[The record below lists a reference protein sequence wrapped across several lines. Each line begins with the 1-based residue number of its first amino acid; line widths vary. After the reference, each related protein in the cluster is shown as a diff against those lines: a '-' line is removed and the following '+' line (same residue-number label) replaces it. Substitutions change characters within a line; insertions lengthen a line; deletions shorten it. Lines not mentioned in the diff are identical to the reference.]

1 MATTS
6 TTKKKTDALKIAVAN
21 RLFTNPVTL
30 ANRNVANAAAS
41 ASSKTALDAAA
52 SAAKNVSVPT
62 GVTAQTILNNK
73 PTVTAKSV
81 QNKANN
87 TINTLNKAASAVI
100 NAGANVPKQTATTNN
115 NKLTIKPTIMQI
127 AGGAVPEAANIYG
140 ISDQL
145 KAANAYPSTNNV
157 ANSAKDVIAIG
168 YDMAN
173 AAIPSSAKDT
183 FNEGASA
190 GVIATNEYDKKMSNP
205 IQVETPQVD
214 YAALMKNQQAE
225 YERQQAELQAAAQ
238 AEYERRLRE
247 LQEAEERRLREQEE
261 LKRQAT
267 QSAYD
272 NNMSAL
278 LDAYTKRLAGI
289 NENYDTTVNQL
300 GLNFDNSSNALSSDA
315 ERALQEAY
323 INRMMNEKSMR
334 NQLNAQGI
342 TGGASESVIAGMLNN
357 YANARNNIEN
367 NLADN
372 VRTLREA
379 YQKNLASALQNRN
392 DALSAAEDTNLKYKM
407 QLENDLRNN
416 IIGSYN
422 DLYSGLMNADAN
434 YYDNMA
440 KLVYNQANNANEL
453 QNYAQKLLLNNNS
466 DLQNYAERLRLS
478 NLYNNSASTGDS
490 LEDYAK
496 KLQLKNDSDLA
507 AYEQKLALQ
516 NQYNTKNTSNGLSTA
531 VLRVLQK
538 YNAGTMTD
546 EDYDS
551 LTQEE
556 KDQFI
561 ANM

>member
-41 ASSKTALDAAA
+41 ANKTALDAAV

-87 TINTLNKAASAVI
+87 TINALNKAASAVI

-127 AGGAVPEAANIYG
+127 AGGAIPEAANIYG

-157 ANSAKDVIAIG
+157 
-168 YDMAN
+168 AN

-214 YAALMKNQQAE
+214 YDALMKNQQAE

-490 LEDYAK
+490 
-496 KLQLKNDSDLA
+496 
-507 AYEQKLALQ
+507 
-516 NQYNTKNTSNGLSTA
+516 YNTKNTSNGLSTA

>member
-41 ASSKTALDAAA
+41 DSSKTALDAAA

-81 QNKANN
+81 HNKANN

-100 NAGANVPKQTATTNN
+100 NAGANDPKQTATTN

-127 AGGAVPEAANIYG
+127 SGGAIPEAANIYG

-145 KAANAYPSTNNV
+145 KAANAS
-157 ANSAKDVIAIG
+157 
-168 YDMAN
+168 
-173 AAIPSSAKDT
+173 IPSSSKDT
-183 FNEGASA
+183 FNEGTST

-289 NENYDTTVNQL
+289 NENYDTTLNQL
-300 GLNFDNSSNALSSDA
+300 RLNFDNSSNALSSDA

-357 YANARNNIEN
+357 YANTRNNIEN

-478 NLYNNSASTGDS
+478 NLYDNSASTGDS
-490 LEDYAK
+490 
-496 KLQLKNDSDLA
+496 
-507 AYEQKLALQ
+507 
-516 NQYNTKNTSNGLSTA
+516 YNTKNTSSGLPTA

>member
-41 ASSKTALDAAA
+41 DSSKTALDAAA

-87 TINTLNKAASAVI
+87 TINNLNKAASAVI
-100 NAGANVPKQTATTNN
+100 NAGANDPKQTETTNN

-127 AGGAVPEAANIYG
+127 SGGAIPEAANIYG

-145 KAANAYPSTNNV
+145 KAANA
-157 ANSAKDVIAIG
+157 
-168 YDMAN
+168 
-173 AAIPSSAKDT
+173 AIPSSEKDT

-214 YAALMKNQQAE
+214 YDALMKNQQAE

-289 NENYDTTVNQL
+289 NENYDTTLNQL
-300 GLNFDNSSNALSSDA
+300 RLNFDNSSNALSSDA

-490 LEDYAK
+490 
-496 KLQLKNDSDLA
+496 
-507 AYEQKLALQ
+507 
-516 NQYNTKNTSNGLSTA
+516 YNTKNTSNGLSTA

>member
-21 RLFTNPVTL
+21 RLFTNPVTF

-41 ASSKTALDAAA
+41 DSSKTALDAAA

-73 PTVTAKSV
+73 PIVTEKSV

-87 TINTLNKAASAVI
+87 TINALNKAASAVI
-100 NAGANVPKQTATTNN
+100 NAGANDPKQTETTNN

-127 AGGAVPEAANIYG
+127 SGGAIPEAANIYG

-157 ANSAKDVIAIG
+157 AN
-168 YDMAN
+168 
-173 AAIPSSAKDT
+173 AAIPSSEKDT

-214 YAALMKNQQAE
+214 YDALMKNQQAE

-247 LQEAEERRLREQEE
+247 LQESEERRLREQEE

-289 NENYDTTVNQL
+289 NENYDTTLNQL
-300 GLNFDNSSNALSSDA
+300 RLNFDNSSNALSSDA

-490 LEDYAK
+490 
-496 KLQLKNDSDLA
+496 
-507 AYEQKLALQ
+507 
-516 NQYNTKNTSNGLSTA
+516 YNTKNTSNGLSTA

>member
-62 GVTAQTILNNK
+62 GVTAQTILDNK

-87 TINTLNKAASAVI
+87 TINTLNKAASAVT
-100 NAGANVPKQTATTNN
+100 NASANVPKQTATTNN
-115 NKLTIKPTIMQI
+115 NKLTIKPTIMKI
-127 AGGAVPEAANIYG
+127 EGGAIPEAANIYG
-140 ISDQL
+140 ISDKL
-145 KAANAYPSTNNV
+145 EVANAS
-157 ANSAKDVIAIG
+157 
-168 YDMAN
+168 
-173 AAIPSSAKDT
+173 IPSSSKDT
-183 FNEGASA
+183 FNEGTSA

-214 YAALMKNQQAE
+214 YNALMKNQQAE

-478 NLYNNSASTGDS
+478 NLYDNSASTGDS
-490 LEDYAK
+490 
-496 KLQLKNDSDLA
+496 
-507 AYEQKLALQ
+507 
-516 NQYNTKNTSNGLSTA
+516 YNTKNTSNGLSTA

>member
-41 ASSKTALDAAA
+41 DSSKTALDAAA

-73 PTVTAKSV
+73 PIVTEKSV

-87 TINTLNKAASAVI
+87 AINTLNKAASAVT

-127 AGGAVPEAANIYG
+127 SGGAIPEAANIYG
-140 ISDQL
+140 ISDKL
-145 KAANAYPSTNNV
+145 EVANAS
-157 ANSAKDVIAIG
+157 
-168 YDMAN
+168 
-173 AAIPSSAKDT
+173 IPSSSKDT
-183 FNEGASA
+183 FNEGTSA

-214 YAALMKNQQAE
+214 YDALMKNQQAE

-247 LQEAEERRLREQEE
+247 LQESEERRLREQEE

-289 NENYDTTVNQL
+289 NENYDTTLNQL
-300 GLNFDNSSNALSSDA
+300 RLNFDNSSNALSSDA

-490 LEDYAK
+490 
-496 KLQLKNDSDLA
+496 
-507 AYEQKLALQ
+507 
-516 NQYNTKNTSNGLSTA
+516 YNTKNTSNGLSTA

>member
-41 ASSKTALDAAA
+41 DSSKTALDAAA

-87 TINTLNKAASAVI
+87 TINTINKAASAVT
-100 NAGANVPKQTATTNN
+100 NSGANVPKQTATTNN

-127 AGGAVPEAANIYG
+127 EGGAIPEAANIYG
-140 ISDQL
+140 ISDKL
-145 KAANAYPSTNNV
+145 EVANAS
-157 ANSAKDVIAIG
+157 
-168 YDMAN
+168 
-173 AAIPSSAKDT
+173 IPSSSKDT

-190 GVIATNEYDKKMSNP
+190 GVIDTNEYDKKMSNP

-214 YAALMKNQQAE
+214 YNALMKNQQAE

-490 LEDYAK
+490 
-496 KLQLKNDSDLA
+496 
-507 AYEQKLALQ
+507 
-516 NQYNTKNTSNGLSTA
+516 YNTKNTSNGLSTA

>member
-41 ASSKTALDAAA
+41 DSSKTALDAAA

-87 TINTLNKAASAVI
+87 TINALNKAASAVI

-127 AGGAVPEAANIYG
+127 SGGAIPEAANIYG

-157 ANSAKDVIAIG
+157 AN
-168 YDMAN
+168 
-173 AAIPSSAKDT
+173 AAIPSPAKDT

-214 YAALMKNQQAE
+214 YDALMKNQQAE

-490 LEDYAK
+490 
-496 KLQLKNDSDLA
+496 
-507 AYEQKLALQ
+507 
-516 NQYNTKNTSNGLSTA
+516 YNTKNTSNGLSTA

>member
-30 ANRNVANAAAS
+30 ANRNVSNAAAS

-73 PTVTAKSV
+73 PIVTEKSV

-87 TINTLNKAASAVI
+87 TINTLNKAASAVT

-115 NKLTIKPTIMQI
+115 NKLTIKPTIMKI
-127 AGGAVPEAANIYG
+127 AGGAIPEAANIYG
-140 ISDQL
+140 ISDKL
-145 KAANAYPSTNNV
+145 EVANAS
-157 ANSAKDVIAIG
+157 
-168 YDMAN
+168 
-173 AAIPSSAKDT
+173 IPSSSKDT
-183 FNEGASA
+183 FNEGTSA

-214 YAALMKNQQAE
+214 YDALMKNQQAE

>member
-41 ASSKTALDAAA
+41 SNKTALDAAA

-87 TINTLNKAASAVI
+87 TINALNKAASAVI

-127 AGGAVPEAANIYG
+127 AGGAIPEAANIYG

-190 GVIATNEYDKKMSNP
+190 GVIATN
-205 IQVETPQVD
+205 
-214 YAALMKNQQAE
+214 
-225 YERQQAELQAAAQ
+225 
-238 AEYERRLRE
+238 EYERRLRE

>member
-41 ASSKTALDAAA
+41 ADSKTALDAAA
-52 SAAKNVSVPT
+52 SAANNVSVPT

-73 PTVTAKSV
+73 PIVTEKSV

-87 TINTLNKAASAVI
+87 TINTLNKAASAVT

-115 NKLTIKPTIMQI
+115 NKLTIKPTIMKI
-127 AGGAVPEAANIYG
+127 AGGAIPEAANIYG
-140 ISDQL
+140 ISDKL
-145 KAANAYPSTNNV
+145 EVANAS
-157 ANSAKDVIAIG
+157 
-168 YDMAN
+168 
-173 AAIPSSAKDT
+173 IPSSSKDT

-190 GVIATNEYDKKMSNP
+190 GVIDTNEYDKKMSNP

-214 YAALMKNQQAE
+214 YDALMKNQQAE

-416 IIGSYN
+416 IIGYYN
-422 DLYSGLMNADAN
+422 DLYSGLMNADAG

-490 LEDYAK
+490 
-496 KLQLKNDSDLA
+496 
-507 AYEQKLALQ
+507 
-516 NQYNTKNTSNGLSTA
+516 YNTKNTSNGLSTA

-561 ANM
+561 ANV

>member
-41 ASSKTALDAAA
+41 DSSKTALDAAA

-81 QNKANN
+81 HNKANN

-115 NKLTIKPTIMQI
+115 KLTIKPTIMQI
-127 AGGAVPEAANIYG
+127 SGGAIPEAANIYG

-157 ANSAKDVIAIG
+157 AN
-168 YDMAN
+168 

-183 FNEGASA
+183 FNEGTSA

-300 GLNFDNSSNALSSDA
+300 GLNFDNSSNALSADA

-516 NQYNTKNTSNGLSTA
+516 NQYNTKNTSNGLSTS

>member
-1 MATTS
+1 MLVKDAGIPAKK
-6 TTKKKTDALKIAVAN
+6 TTKTYAGTGSPSLLELQSSKRISPTASEFLEMHNPKSSTYVGSTLLSPLKEKIHTTTKPSGTRPDSNESGMPNAIGTSNNNSSGTSSSANYSASVSGNASNVNGDLMSMYEQQQN
-21 RLFTNPVTL
+21 RL
-30 ANRNVANAAAS
+30 A
-41 ASSKTALDAAA
+41 
-52 SAAKNVSVPT
+52 
-62 GVTAQTILNNK
+62 
-73 PTVTAKSV
+73 
-81 QNKANN
+81 
-87 TINTLNKAASAVI
+87 
-100 NAGANVPKQTATTNN
+100 
-115 NKLTIKPTIMQI
+115 
-127 AGGAVPEAANIYG
+127 E
-140 ISDQL
+140 QL
-145 KAANAYPSTNNV
+145 QA
-157 ANSAKDVIAIG
+157 
-168 YDMAN
+168 
-173 AAIPSSAKDT
+173 
-183 FNEGASA
+183 
-190 GVIATNEYDKKMSNP
+190 
-205 IQVETPQVD
+205 
-214 YAALMKNQQAE
+214 QQAY
-225 YERQQAELQAAAQ
+225 YEQQLRAQQEARQQAAQ
-238 AEYERRLRE
+238 N
-247 LQEAEERRLREQEE
+247 
-261 LKRQAT
+261 
-267 QSAYD
+267 AY
-272 NNMSAL
+272 NSNMSAL
-278 LDAYTKRLAGI
+278 ENAYAKRLAGLDS
-289 NENYDTTVNQL
+289 NLASTKDLLTSSYNNSRDS
-300 GLNFDNSSNALSSDA
+300 LNASA
-315 ERALQEAY
+315 EKSLQEAY

-367 NLADN
+367 NLANN

-490 LEDYAK
+490 
-496 KLQLKNDSDLA
+496 
-507 AYEQKLALQ
+507 
-516 NQYNTKNTSNGLSTA
+516 YNTKNTSNGLSTA

>member
-41 ASSKTALDAAA
+41 DSSKTALDAAA

-87 TINTLNKAASAVI
+87 TINNLNKAASAVT
-100 NAGANVPKQTATTNN
+100 NAGANVPTQTATTNN
-115 NKLTIKPTIMQI
+115 NKLTIKPTIMKI
-127 AGGAVPEAANIYG
+127 AGGAIPEAANIYG
-140 ISDQL
+140 ISDKL
-145 KAANAYPSTNNV
+145 EVANAS
-157 ANSAKDVIAIG
+157 
-168 YDMAN
+168 
-173 AAIPSSAKDT
+173 IPSSSKDT

-190 GVIATNEYDKKMSNP
+190 GVIDTNEYDKKMSNP

-214 YAALMKNQQAE
+214 YNALMKNQQAE

-289 NENYDTTVNQL
+289 NENYDTTLNQL
-300 GLNFDNSSNALSSDA
+300 RLNFDNSSNALSSDA

-478 NLYNNSASTGDS
+478 NLYDNSASTGDS
-490 LEDYAK
+490 
-496 KLQLKNDSDLA
+496 
-507 AYEQKLALQ
+507 
-516 NQYNTKNTSNGLSTA
+516 YNTKNTSNGLSTA

>member
-30 ANRNVANAAAS
+30 ANRNVANKAAS
-41 ASSKTALDAAA
+41 DSSKTALDAAA

-87 TINTLNKAASAVI
+87 AINNLNKAASAVT
-100 NAGANVPKQTATTNN
+100 NAGANVPKQTEATN

-127 AGGAVPEAANIYG
+127 SGGAIPEAANIYG
-140 ISDQL
+140 ISDKL
-145 KAANAYPSTNNV
+145 KA
-157 ANSAKDVIAIG
+157 
-168 YDMAN
+168 AN
-173 AAIPSSAKDT
+173 AAIPSSEKDT
-183 FNEGASA
+183 FNEGTSA

-205 IQVETPQVD
+205 IQVGTPQVD
-214 YAALMKNQQAE
+214 YDALMKNQQAE

-300 GLNFDNSSNALSSDA
+300 GLNFDNSSNALYSDA

-490 LEDYAK
+490 
-496 KLQLKNDSDLA
+496 
-507 AYEQKLALQ
+507 
-516 NQYNTKNTSNGLSTA
+516 YNTKNTSNGLSTA

>member
-41 ASSKTALDAAA
+41 DSSKTALDAAA

-87 TINTLNKAASAVI
+87 AINNLNKAASAVT
-100 NAGANVPKQTATTNN
+100 NAGANVPKQTEATN

-127 AGGAVPEAANIYG
+127 SGGAIPEAANIYG

-145 KAANAYPSTNNV
+145 KAANA
-157 ANSAKDVIAIG
+157 
-168 YDMAN
+168 
-173 AAIPSSAKDT
+173 AIPSSEKDT

-205 IQVETPQVD
+205 IQVGTPQVD
-214 YAALMKNQQAE
+214 YDALMKNQQAE

-490 LEDYAK
+490 
-496 KLQLKNDSDLA
+496 
-507 AYEQKLALQ
+507 
-516 NQYNTKNTSNGLSTA
+516 YNTKNTSNGLSTA

>member
-41 ASSKTALDAAA
+41 ANKTALDASA

-73 PTVTAKSV
+73 PIVTEKSV

-87 TINTLNKAASAVI
+87 TINTLNKAASAVT

-115 NKLTIKPTIMQI
+115 NKLTIKPTIMKI
-127 AGGAVPEAANIYG
+127 AGGAIPEAANIYG
-140 ISDQL
+140 ISDKL
-145 KAANAYPSTNNV
+145 EVANAS
-157 ANSAKDVIAIG
+157 
-168 YDMAN
+168 
-173 AAIPSSAKDT
+173 IPSSSKDT
-183 FNEGASA
+183 FNEGTSA

-214 YAALMKNQQAE
+214 YDALMKNQQAE

-289 NENYDTTVNQL
+289 NENYDTTLNQL
-300 GLNFDNSSNALSSDA
+300 RLNFDNSSNALSSDA

-422 DLYSGLMNADAN
+422 DLYSGLMNADAG

-440 KLVYNQANNANEL
+440 KLVYNQANNASEV

-478 NLYNNSASTGDS
+478 NLYDNSASTGDS
-490 LEDYAK
+490 
-496 KLQLKNDSDLA
+496 
-507 AYEQKLALQ
+507 
-516 NQYNTKNTSNGLSTA
+516 YNTKNTSNGLSTA

>member
-87 TINTLNKAASAVI
+87 TINTLNKAASAVT

-115 NKLTIKPTIMQI
+115 NKLTIKPTIMKI
-127 AGGAVPEAANIYG
+127 AGGAIPEAANIYG

-157 ANSAKDVIAIG
+157 
-168 YDMAN
+168 AN

-205 IQVETPQVD
+205 IKAETPQVD
-214 YAALMKNQQAE
+214 YDALMKNQQAE

-490 LEDYAK
+490 
-496 KLQLKNDSDLA
+496 
-507 AYEQKLALQ
+507 
-516 NQYNTKNTSNGLSTA
+516 YNTKNTSNGLSTA

>member
-30 ANRNVANAAAS
+30 ANRNVANSAAS

-87 TINTLNKAASAVI
+87 TINALNKAASAVI

-127 AGGAVPEAANIYG
+127 AGGAIPEAANIYG

-157 ANSAKDVIAIG
+157 A
-168 YDMAN
+168 
-173 AAIPSSAKDT
+173 SSAKDT

-214 YAALMKNQQAE
+214 YDALMKNQQAK